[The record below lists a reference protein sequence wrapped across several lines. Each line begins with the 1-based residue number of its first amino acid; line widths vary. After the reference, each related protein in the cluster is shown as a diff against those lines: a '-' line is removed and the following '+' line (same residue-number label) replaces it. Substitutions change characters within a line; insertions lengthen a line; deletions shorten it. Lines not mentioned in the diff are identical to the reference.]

1 MWNINIYYSSFK
13 RIRKISSACMNFRW
27 PSKHADMARAR
38 HLNEDMVMIMIFFSS
53 SLLICDQNLEVLIL
67 F

>member
-1 MWNINIYYSSFK
+1 
-13 RIRKISSACMNFRW
+13 
-27 PSKHADMARAR
+27 MARAR